1 MIRILNPTWTF
12 SRLQAA
18 QGFAAVAV
26 ICGVGLSEAAEP
38 IDFREM
44 EPGLY
49 IHVGQVAVPDSANQ
63 GDTSNIAFIVGN
75 DMVAVVDAGGS
86 RAIGQATL
94 DAIRG
99 VTDKPV
105 GWLILTH
112 MHPDHVA
119 GSAPLVEAGATVIA
133 HSGYEASLAPRRDF
147 YRDLE
152 VRRQDGDPE
161 AFFFP
166 APDEVVEGDR
176 IIDLGN
182 RRLRLTS
189 WPVAHTATDLTVLD
203 ETSGTLIAGDLVF
216 VDHVPTLDGSLKG
229 WIAALPQLAA
239 IPARQVVPGH
249 GPAPQPWPE
258 ALRNEAGYLDVL
270 ARDIRAQIASG
281 GSIGVA
287 QTGAAASERGKW
299 ALFDAYNGQ
308 NVSAAFTELEWE

>member
-1 MIRILNPTWTF
+1 MIRIQNPTWTF
-12 SRLQAA
+12 SRFQAA
-18 QGFAAVAV
+18 QAFAAVLMS
-26 ICGVGLSEAAEP
+26 CGMGLSQAAEP
-38 IDFREM
+38 IEFYEA

-49 IHVGQVAVPDSANQ
+49 IHVGHVALPDSTNQ
-63 GDTSNIAFIVGN
+63 GDTSNIAFVVGD

-86 RAIGQATL
+86 RTVGQATL
-94 DAIRG
+94 AAIRT

-119 GSAPLVEAGATVIA
+119 GSGPLVEAGATVIA
-133 HSGYEASLAPRRDF
+133 HAGYEASIAPRRDF

-152 VRRQDGDPE
+152 VRRQAGDPE

-166 APDEVVEGDR
+166 VADEVVEGDR

-189 WPVAHTATDLTVLD
+189 WPVAHTASDLTVLD
-203 ETSGTLIAGDLVF
+203 EASGTLIAGDLVF

-229 WIAALPQLAA
+229 WIAAWPRLAA
-239 IPARQVVPGH
+239 LPARQVVPGH
-249 GPAPQPWPE
+249 GPAPRPWPD
-258 ALRNEAGYLDVL
+258 ALQDESRYLAVL

-281 GSIGVA
+281 GSIGAA
-287 QTGAAASERGKW
+287 QAGAAASERDRW
-299 ALFDAYNGQ
+299 ALFDAYQGQ